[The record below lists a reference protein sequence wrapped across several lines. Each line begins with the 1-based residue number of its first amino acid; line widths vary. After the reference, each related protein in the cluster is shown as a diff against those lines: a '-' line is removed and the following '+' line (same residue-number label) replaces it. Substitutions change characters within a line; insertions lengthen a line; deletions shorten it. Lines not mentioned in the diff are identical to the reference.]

1 MLGDDG
7 KDDGEDDGKDEGKV
21 NGQDDGEDGREQ
33 RVPRQFGWV
42 GVGSRCF
49 FLAIWL
55 ISCCAV
61 ILLFILGGHLRVS

>member
-49 FLAIWL
+49 FLP
-55 ISCCAV
+55 
-61 ILLFILGGHLRVS
+61 FG